1 MCILNECRTH
11 YKVLQQSCVC
21 VYEKVINILMFLVVF
36 FLLLFKCVKLGV
48 FKCSPLLLKKFWVA
62 KKFPYLCCC
71 CWYQRLLWSII
82 TYVDGENLK
91 IHSWKKRRQSISFFS
106 PNICIVRMQFYSIYK
121 SFFKTFVFFQ
131 VCLSSRRIQ
140 R

>member
-1 MCILNECRTH
+1 MSNTLYGTSA
-11 YKVLQQSCVC
+11 VMCVC
-21 VYEKVINILMFLVVF
+21 LYEKVINILMFLVVF

-48 FKCSPLLLKKFWVA
+48 FKCSPLLLKMFWVA

-91 IHSWKKRRQSISFFS
+91 STLLEKKKTTHQFFFLIFVSFECNFIQFINNFS
-106 PNICIVRMQFYSIYK
+106 KLLF
-121 SFFKTFVFFQ
+121 SFKFAYPADEYRDKT
-131 VCLSSRRIQ
+131 
-140 R
+140 